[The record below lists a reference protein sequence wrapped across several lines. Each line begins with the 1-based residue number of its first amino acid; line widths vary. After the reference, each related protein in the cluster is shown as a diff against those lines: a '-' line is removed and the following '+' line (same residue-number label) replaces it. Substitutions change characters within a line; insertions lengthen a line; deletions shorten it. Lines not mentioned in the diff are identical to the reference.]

1 MDVAAPQQPRQPD
14 VVASPLEAAERL
26 SRVIAIPFEDL
37 TSLGLALTHRSI
49 LNEWAAAGLTV
60 GSHQSNERL
69 EFLGDAILGALVAEY
84 LYERYPDAPEGVLTA
99 SRIAL
104 VRAETLVRWAREI
117 DLGEYVT
124 LAKGEKITASD
135 RDRILA
141 GTFEAVVGA
150 IFLDRGMAATH
161 GFVHRLL
168 HRTAEAGHLDLD
180 QAEVNPKGELQ
191 EWLQGRGRT
200 PPVYETVAIE
210 GPDHARQYTVAV
222 TVEGERWGTGTG
234 VSKRDAQQAAARDAL
249 ATQTRATGDTPAPGP
264 GAGSRRGPGRSRRPA
279 ARRGPASGR
288 RGRPGPRPRPA
299 TTGPP
304 APLERPR

>member
-1 MDVAAPQQPRQPD
+1 MDVAAPQQPRQS
-14 VVASPLEAAERL
+14 AATESLLGAAERL
-26 SRVIAIPFEDL
+26 SRVIGIRFDDL
-37 TSLGLALTHRSI
+37 TPLALALTHRSI
-49 LNEWAAAGLTV
+49 LNEWAAAGLIV
-60 GSHQSNERL
+60 GPHQSNERL

-84 LYERYPDAPEGVLTA
+84 LYERYPDATEGVLTA

-117 DLGEYVT
+117 GLGEYIT
-124 LAKGEKITASD
+124 LAKGEKVTASD

-150 IFLDRGMAATH
+150 IFLDRGMATAH
-161 GFVHRLL
+161 EFIYHLL

-222 TVEGERWGTGTG
+222 TVEGERWGVGTG

-249 ATQTRATGDTPAPGP
+249 VTLTRETGGTSAPGSGTAP
-264 GAGSRRGPGRSRRPA
+264 GAGPGRRRGT
-279 ARRGPASGR
+279 RGGPVATIGR
-288 RGRPGPRPRPA
+288 RGHRGPRSRSTA
-299 TTGPP
+299 SGPP
-304 APLERPR
+304 VPLERRR